1 MTEKEIN
8 ENYIRNKLEGICQ
21 DCRWSEKTVPIINEM
36 LSEAYISGLEQGKFD
51 REMLKLEN
59 ENLLKLAKKMH
70 LYIFLHATDEQK
82 AYDEIGLTDEENAM
96 LGYSGEYIISSK
108 EEKE

>member
-21 DCRWSEKTVPIINEM
+21 DCMWLEKTVPIINEM
-36 LSEAYISGLEQGKFD
+36 LSKTYISGLEQGKFD

-59 ENLLKLAKKMH
+59 EHLLRLAKKMH
-70 LYIFLHATDEQK
+70 LYIFLHTADEQK
-82 AYDEIGLTDEENAM
+82 AYDELGLTDEENAM
-96 LGYSGEYIISSK
+96 LGYSGEFRLEVK
-108 EEKE
+108 EENE